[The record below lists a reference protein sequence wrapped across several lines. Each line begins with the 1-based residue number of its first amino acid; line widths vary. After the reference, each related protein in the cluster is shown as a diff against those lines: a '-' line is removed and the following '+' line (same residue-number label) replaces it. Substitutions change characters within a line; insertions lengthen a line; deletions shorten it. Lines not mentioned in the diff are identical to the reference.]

1 MYPWHC
7 VMCQYQ
13 VDGQAIKKMYE
24 THGNLRLTDH
34 WSLGHKNGPRLPPAQ
49 LPQPWVTAVVSTW
62 IPTDASRSL
71 KSSRTKPSKT
81 LLTNSPWC
89 ATLHVCS
96 IVFCT
101 ISSIPI
107 ISLSKNVNH
116 VISIVFPISPVLTE
130 VLIIFDIHF

>member
-1 MYPWHC
+1 MALIRVMIGNKERNRLENDKTDRPHQNMYPWHC

-62 IPTDASRSL
+62 IRTDATQGR
-71 KSSRTKPSKT
+71 
-81 LLTNSPWC
+81 
-89 ATLHVCS
+89 
-96 IVFCT
+96 
-101 ISSIPI
+101 
-107 ISLSKNVNH
+107 
-116 VISIVFPISPVLTE
+116 
-130 VLIIFDIHF
+130 